1 MEHALINEL
10 IKLLCKAGGES
21 FVGNFQKDID
31 SDGNHDQWTPD
42 EIAEAVDQI
51 RYMNEYFGKD
61 EAVAIVTAL
70 IAKYNID
77 VNDLA
82 LRPTNGEMGV
92 GKLM

>member
-1 MEHALINEL
+1 MKQELINEL
-10 IKLLCKAGGES
+10 IKLLCKAGGET

-31 SDGNHDQWTPD
+31 KDGRHSEWSDA
-42 EIAEAVDQI
+42 EIAEAVNYI

-82 LRPTNGEMGV
+82 LRSAESMRKSG
-92 GKLM
+92 